1 VKCQNTSCFDKVIL
15 TKHLVQND
23 FTSNYEPW
31 VFHGKKYTA
40 VAAEGSGND
49 RAGIDRMDEMLE
61 AIRLELNLDTEA
73 IQLMKASEES
83 LHEHMKVTLIAF
95 VTRLMA
101 IKCKFFSNNC
111 YNELLKLF
119 GMSFRI
125 LISYLKTCIIPR
137 NLSKGSIWIM
147 IRLTSAEIDVCFFGR
162 NTRKKTNA

>member
-1 VKCQNTSCFDKVIL
+1 
-15 TKHLVQND
+15 
-23 FTSNYEPW
+23 

-49 RAGIDRMDEMLE
+49 RAGTDRMDEMLE
-61 AIRLELNLDTEA
+61 AIRLELNLDTEDPPMS
-73 IQLMKASEES
+73 QVEEFFRLMKASEES

-101 IKCKFFSNNC
+101 IKCKFFSNNW

-162 NTRKKTNA
+162 NTQKKTNA